1 MIWVIGLA
9 IFLLEMGGV
18 RTHLSAVISAVD
30 VRLPSGREFKS
41 RGRSFSFVPYLKFRE
56 RYLVRGSLVFHPHIY
71 VLFLRPNVRK
81 P

>member
-41 RGRSFSFVPYLKFRE
+41 RGEIFFVRA
-56 RYLVRGSLVFHPHIY
+56 VFEI
-71 VLFLRPNVRK
+71 
-81 P
+81 